1 MALNRREFLI
11 TGAKATAGFV
21 ALAGLPLAM
30 SVPAAAESYPLEEM
44 LKTPGDLKDI
54 AEGKEDAPITVI
66 EYFSMTC
73 SHCAHFHGTT
83 YKYLKEKYI
92 DTGKMR
98 FILREF
104 PLDPLATAG
113 AMLARRTPGGKA
125 IAMIDLLLSQ
135 QRKWAFTDDPVGNLQ
150 RFAKLAGFS
159 QESFEKA
166 VSDDKLLDAIEAV
179 RERGHKEFGI
189 DSTPTFFVNGEK
201 HIGALSSEE
210 FDKILEPL
218 L

>member
-30 SVPAAAESYPLEEM
+30 AAPAAAESYPLEEM
-44 LKTPGDLKDI
+44 LKTSGDLEDI
-54 AEGKEDAPITVI
+54 SVGQEDAPITVI

-83 YKYLKEKYI
+83 YEYLKEKYI

-98 FILREF
+98 FIFREF

-125 IAMIDLLLSQ
+125 TAMIGLLLDQ
-135 QRKWAFTDDPVGNLQ
+135 QRSWAFTDDPVGNLQ
-150 RFAKLAGFS
+150 RLAKLAGFS

-179 RERGHKEFGI
+179 RERGHSEFGI
-189 DSTPTFFVNGEK
+189 NSTPTFFVNGEK

>member
-1 MALNRREFLI
+1 MALNRRDFLI

-21 ALAGLPLAM
+21 ALAALPLAM
-30 SVPAAAESYPLEEM
+30 AAPAAAESYPLEEM
-44 LKTPGDLKDI
+44 LKRNVDLEEI
-54 AEGKEDAPITVI
+54 SLGEEGAPITVI

-83 YKYLKEKYI
+83 FKYLKEKYI

-125 IAMIDLLLSQ
+125 LAMIDLLLDQ
-135 QRKWAFTDDPVGNLQ
+135 QRNWAFTDDPVGNLQ
-150 RFAKLAGFS
+150 RLTKLAGFS

-179 RERGHKEFGI
+179 RERGQKEFGI
-189 DSTPTFFVNGEK
+189 NSTPTFFVNGEK
-201 HIGALSSEE
+201 HIGALSNEE
-210 FDKILEPL
+210 FDKVLEPL